1 MSRTGSIDDVLR
13 NQGRG
18 VVGALLVAG
27 LPFLYTMES
36 WWLGWRLPLSY
47 LLVYAFV
54 GLAVVSLIA
63 RNVGFREE
71 EEEGTQRNLYRAV
84 TSFTELV
91 LQSFVAAY
99 VVLLLFGI
107 AELDDSPIQ
116 VVRLGLVQVV
126 PLGFGAALANQLL
139 RESDESQAEAKFPE
153 NLAVF
158 ALGAAFVAFPI
169 SATQEMELMA
179 VHASWGRLSVLVV
192 VSLLVVHLVLHELQF
207 RGHGGRVHDRPRW
220 AQVGTTFV
228 AYGVGVVLSVLLLA
242 SFGHFAGA
250 TLEVAAQE
258 TIVLS
263 FLASVGASA
272 GEVVL

>member
-1 MSRTGSIDDVLR
+1 MHQALTEELR

-18 VVGALLVAG
+18 ITGALLVVG
-27 LPFLYTMES
+27 LAFLYTMES
-36 WWLGWRLPLSY
+36 WWLGWRLPLSH
-47 LLVYAFV
+47 LIVYAFV
-54 GLAVVSLIA
+54 GLAVISLIT

-71 EEEGTQRNLYRAV
+71 EEEETQRNRYRVV
-84 TSFTELV
+84 TNFTELV

-99 VVLLLFGI
+99 GVLLVFGI
-107 AELDDSPIQ
+107 VEFGDSPIQ
-116 VVRLGLVQVV
+116 AVRLGLMQVV
-126 PLGFGAALANQLL
+126 PLGFGAALANQFL
-139 RESDESQAEAKFPE
+139 RESGESEVEAMFPT
-153 NLAVF
+153 NLGIF

-169 SATQEMELMA
+169 SVTQEMELMA
-179 VHASWGRLSVLVV
+179 VHAGWGRLAILVV

-207 RGHGGRVHDRPRW
+207 RGHGGRVQDRPEW
-220 AQVGTTFV
+220 AQAGTTFV
-228 AYGVGVVLSVLLLA
+228 AYGVGVVVSVLLLA
-242 SFGHFAGA
+242 SFGHFAET

>member
-1 MSRTGSIDDVLR
+1 MHQALREELR

-18 VVGALLVAG
+18 ITGALLVVG
-27 LPFLYTMES
+27 LAFLYTMES
-36 WWLGWRLPLSY
+36 WWLGWRLPLPH
-47 LLVYAFV
+47 LVVYAFV
-54 GLAVVSLIA
+54 GLAVISLVTW
-63 RNVGFREE
+63 NVGFREE
-71 EEEGTQRNLYRAV
+71 EEEETQRNRYRVV
-84 TSFTELV
+84 TNFTELV

-99 VVLLLFGI
+99 GVLLVFGI
-107 AELDDSPIQ
+107 VEFGDSPIQ
-116 VVRLGLVQVV
+116 AVRLGLMQVV

-139 RESDESQAEAKFPE
+139 RESGESEVEALFPK
-153 NLAVF
+153 NLGIF

-169 SATQEMELMA
+169 SVTQEMELMA
-179 VHASWGRLSVLVV
+179 VHAGWGRLAVLVV

-207 RGHGGRVHDRPRW
+207 RGHGGRVQDRPGW
-220 AQVGTTFV
+220 AQAGTTFV
-228 AYGVGVVLSVLLLA
+228 AYGVGVVVSVLLLA
-242 SFGHFAGA
+242 SFGHFAEA